1 MGTTEPLLGRYEAA
15 TLLAVDAAN
24 GGELAGIEQI
34 FAAFERLFQRQPS
47 ALQAAASFALLCEA
61 GLIEF
66 LDSELGLTRHGRK
79 LLRHTGLPGN
89 ADRPRRVAEL
99 LGELEPADLA
109 PKGSV
114 PAPSDKD
121 ITDALTGLQDDDS
134 TGNVL
139 RPGAEVAPPE
149 IGVPLVP
156 LVPWGA
162 GGLGSEGR

>member
-1 MGTTEPLLGRYEAA
+1 LR
-15 TLLAVDAAN
+15 
-24 GGELAGIEQI
+24 
-34 FAAFERLFQRQPS
+34 
-47 ALQAAASFALLCEA
+47 AAASFSLLCEA
-61 GLIEF
+61 GLVEYVEN
-66 LDSELGLTRHGRK
+66 ELGLTRHGRK

-99 LGELEPADLA
+99 VGEMEPAELA

-121 ITDALTGLQDDDS
+121 ITDALTALQDDDS
-134 TGNVL
+134 TGNIL

-156 LVPWGA
+156 WGA